1 MQTETIH
8 PEARAANRRP
18 FGLYAIM
25 LLLLLM
31 ALPAALDIVRIQI
44 GYPTLLIRQIA
55 ILFRDSVG
63 ILKLLLRLDP
73 RDSVLMLIN
82 LAVIAV
88 FLILIL
94 GLWFRRRWAWI
105 GTMLIIGVGLA
116 YNIRLYLMDEP
127 QYFNM
132 LIHVIAVFYLNER
145 SVQIAFERRPDD
157 ARRPA

>member
-1 MQTETIH
+1 LQTETIH
-8 PEARAANRRP
+8 PEARGAGRRP

-31 ALPAALDIVRIQI
+31 ALPAALDIIFIRF
-44 GYPTLLIRQIA
+44 GYPTLLPRQIA
-55 ILFRDSVG
+55 MLFRDSVG
-63 ILKLLLRLDP
+63 ILKLLLSLQP
-73 RDSVLMLIN
+73 QDSIVILIN
-82 LAVIAV
+82 LSVITAL
-88 FLILIL
+88 LILIL

-116 YNIRLYLMDEP
+116 YNIRLYLIDDP